1 MTHSFTRALT
11 RRHFIGSGVALGAV
25 SAFGSPAHAISQSAA
40 TAHVDGLVAEVN
52 AVIASGQSEAQMLTR
67 FEGIFDRYA
76 DVPTIAGYVL
86 GVERRNASAAQ
97 LSAFTASY
105 KTYVARKYG
114 RRFREFIGGAIEVR
128 GARDLP
134 RGVEVQ
140 TVAVLV
146 GQSPFE
152 VDFHVEDSRGRPL
165 FFNIVIEGIN
175 MLLSERAEVL
185 AMLDARGGDLN
196 RLIAELPQ
204 T

>member
-1 MTHSFTRALT
+1 MTHSFTR
-11 RRHFIGSGVALGAV
+11 RHFMGTGLALGA
-25 SAFGSPAHAISQSAA
+25 SLGTTLGTPALAITQSAA
-40 TAHVDGLVAEVN
+40 RSHVDGLVAEVN
-52 AVIASGQSEAQMLTR
+52 AVISSGASEAQMLRR
-67 FEGIFDRYA
+67 FEQIFDRYA
-76 DVPTIAGYVL
+76 DVPTIAAYVL
-86 GVERRNASAAQ
+86 GVERRNATPAQ
-97 LSAFTASY
+97 LTAFTNAY

-114 RRFREFIGGAIEVR
+114 RRFREFIGGQIEVR
-128 GARDLP
+128 GVRDLP

-140 TVAVLV
+140 TMAVLV

>member
-1 MTHSFTRALT
+1 MTHSFTR
-11 RRHFIGSGVALGAV
+11 RHFIGTGLALGAGIGTTL
-25 SAFGSPAHAISQSAA
+25 ATPALAITQSAA
-40 TAHVDGLVAEVN
+40 RSHVDGLVAEVN
-52 AVIASGQSEAQMLTR
+52 AVIASGASEAQMLQQ

-86 GVERRNASAAQ
+86 GVERRNASQSQ
-97 LSAFTASY
+97 LTAFTLAY

-128 GARDLP
+128 GVRDLP

-140 TVAVLV
+140 TMAVLV

-152 VDFHVEDSRGRPL
+152 VDFHVEDNRGRPL

-185 AMLDARGGDLN
+185 AMLDARGGDLD

>member
-1 MTHSFTRALT
+1 MTHSFTR
-11 RRHFIGSGVALGAV
+11 RQFIGTGLALGATL
-25 SAFGSPAHAISQSAA
+25 GTPALAITQAA
-40 TAHVDGLVAEVN
+40 ARAHVDGLVAEVN
-52 AVIASGQSEAQMLTR
+52 AVIASGASEAQMLR
-67 FEGIFDRYA
+67 QFEQIFDEYA

-86 GVERRNASAAQ
+86 GVERRNASPVQ
-97 LSAFTASY
+97 LAAFTEAY

-128 GARDLP
+128 GTRDLP

-140 TVAVLV
+140 TMAVLV

-152 VDFHVEDSRGRPL
+152 VDFHVEDNRGRPL

-175 MLLSERAEVL
+175 MLLSERAEIL
-185 AMLDARGGDLN
+185 AMLDARGGDLDQ
-196 RLIAELPQ
+196 LIADLPQ